1 MKKAQ
6 HNLIVITKALPK
18 FSCYLFAPASMAGT
32 LHPPPPH
39 LQGVSPVL
47 VGKGEDAEI
56 LQAHDGP
63 AGPGG
68 EVGLET
74 GLDQRVIF
82 GLGRYQWAPPVHKA
96 PCVLDRVGPKGV
108 LVRYSEGWG
117 HFSGGMLFLHVLW
130 GGLYPFLGGHPS
142 IVERCLVPGPAESQ
156 SGASL
161 WVTLGPG

>member
-1 MKKAQ
+1 MCG
-6 HNLIVITKALPK
+6 LSLVE
-18 FSCYLFAPASMAGT
+18 ASRGYSSWLRAGFLLRWLLLLQSIGSRVLR
-32 LHPPPPH
+32 LH
-39 LQGVSPVL
+39 VSPVL

-130 GGLYPFLGGHPS
+130 GGSVPFFWGS
-142 IVERCLVPGPAESQ
+142 S
-156 SGASL
+156 
-161 WVTLGPG
+161 